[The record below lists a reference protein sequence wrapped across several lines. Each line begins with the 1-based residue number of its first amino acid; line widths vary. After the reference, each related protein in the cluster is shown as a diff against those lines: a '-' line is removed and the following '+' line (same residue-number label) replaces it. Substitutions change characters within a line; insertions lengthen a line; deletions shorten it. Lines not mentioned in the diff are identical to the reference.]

1 MVKSSTLTKKTYKP
15 KDVADMM
22 GISVRT
28 IQRWDDK
35 SHIFERGD
43 NNRRYIKKSKLIEFL
58 KEHNAYEDDTNYIN
72 DVFFISD
79 NNKIINLMSEYPD
92 LSNIKML
99 YNANKTA
106 SEQLNDLVCMIMSNT
121 TKRLFMGKLDLSD
134 EQLEMVKM
142 MCSYN
147 KTQLIIVP

>member
-15 KDVADMM
+15 KDVAEMM

-35 SHIFERGD
+35 NHIFERGD
-43 NNRRYIKKSKLIEFL
+43 NNRRYVKKSKLIEFL

-79 NNKIINLMSEYPD
+79 NNKIISLMSEYTD
-92 LSNIKML
+92 LSNIKMV
-99 YNANKTA
+99 YDVNKTTH
-106 SEQLNDLVCMIMSNT
+106 EQLNELVCMIMSNSV
-121 TKRLFMGKLDLSD
+121 KRLFVGKLELSN
-134 EQLEMVKM
+134 EQLEMIKM
-142 MCSYN
+142 MCLYN

>member
-43 NNRRYIKKSKLIEFL
+43 NNRRYVKKPKLIEFL

-99 YNANKTA
+99 YNTNKTA

>member
-1 MVKSSTLTKKTYKP
+1 MVKLSTLTKKTYKP

-22 GISVRT
+22 DISVRT

-35 SHIFERGD
+35 NNIFERGD
-43 NNRRYIKKSKLIEFL
+43 SNRRYVKKSKLIEFL

-72 DVFFISD
+72 DVFFVSD
-79 NNKIINLMSEYPD
+79 NDKIINLMSEYTD

-99 YNANKTA
+99 YNTNKTA
-106 SEQLNDLVCMIMSNT
+106 SEQLNALVCMIMSNT
-121 TKRLFMGKLDLSD
+121 IKRLFMGKLDLSD
-134 EQLEMVKM
+134 EQLEMIKM